1 MNRLIFSIICS
12 SFLTAFVFRQTP
24 LPIQAG
30 ITVEREYGG
39 FIGSAFIRKGNGAA
53 RQAVVHYLLPDD
65 RTVI

>member
-1 MNRLIFSIICS
+1 
-12 SFLTAFVFRQTP
+12 LTAFVFRQTP

>member
-1 MNRLIFSIICS
+1 MLKFLDGVCFQANAAADS
-12 SFLTAFVFRQTP
+12 S
-24 LPIQAG
+24 G

-65 RTVI
+65 RTAIQPKIK